1 MATRYPP
8 ARENRA
14 VTVTTDRL
22 VLRRWRPAEDL
33 DAFAALC
40 ADAEVMRFIG
50 TGRPLTRAQA
60 AGVLAAIDGHWDDH
74 GFGLWAVEE
83 DGAALGFAGLAVPS
97 FLPAILPAV
106 EVGWRLARP
115 AWGRGLATEAARAAL
130 SWGWEHLETR
140 EVISIVDP
148 GNERS
153 LRVCAKLGMTR
164 RPDRIHPVTRERVHV
179 LGVERPVSR
188 RSYT

>member
-1 MATRYPP
+1 MATRYPR

-60 AGVLAAIDGHWDDH
+60 AGVLATMDRHWDDH

-83 DGAALGFAGLAVPS
+83 DGAVVGFAGLAVPS

-106 EVGWRLARP
+106 EVGWRLARG
-115 AWGRGLATEAARAAL
+115 AWGRGVATEAARASLDWGRRAL
-130 SWGWEHLETR
+130 GLRHVVS
-140 EVISIVDP
+140 VITP
-148 GNERS
+148 GNARS
-153 LRVCAKLGMTR
+153 VRVAENLGLAR
-164 RPDRIHPVTRERVHV
+164 GPDRIHPGTGGRVMVFERD
-179 LGVERPVSR
+179 LEPWPR
-188 RSYT
+188 